1 MMPTDNA
8 ISVPSAELID
18 EAQTA
23 VIKAVDNVSE
33 MISETTQISEFSPDH
48 HTEFFYKSPE
58 FWVGMA
64 FVLVVV
70 ALSGPIGKMVKK
82 ALSGRRQGI
91 IDRINEAEKLR
102 DDAQMLLAQYERKF
116 LHAKDEAKQILD
128 KSNAE
133 IKNLTE
139 YELQKMEKELAI
151 RQKEVDMAIDAT
163 IEKTKAE
170 IKELASKKSV
180 NMVKKYVTENLTRK
194 QHEKLIDNSIKN
206 ILNAL
211 K

>member
-1 MMPTDNA
+1 
-8 ISVPSAELID
+8 
-18 EAQTA
+18 
-23 VIKAVDNVSE
+23 
-33 MISETTQISEFSPDH
+33 
-48 HTEFFYKSPE
+48 
-58 FWVGMA
+58 
-64 FVLVVV
+64 
-70 ALSGPIGKMVKK
+70 
-82 ALSGRRQGI
+82 
-91 IDRINEAEKLR
+91 
-102 DDAQMLLAQYERKF
+102 MLLAQYERKF

>member
-1 MMPTDNA
+1 
-8 ISVPSAELID
+8 
-18 EAQTA
+18 
-23 VIKAVDNVSE
+23 
-33 MISETTQISEFSPDH
+33 
-48 HTEFFYKSPE
+48 
-58 FWVGMA
+58 MA

>member
-33 MISETTQISEFSPDH
+33 MISETTQISEFSPNQH
-48 HTEFFYKSPE
+48 AEIFYKSPE

-102 DDAQMLLAQYERKF
+102 DDAQMLLSQYERKF
-116 LHAKDEAKQILD
+116 LHAKDEAKQILA

-180 NMVKKYVTENLTRK
+180 SMVKKYVTENLTRK